1 MSTVFYY
8 SSLSVL
14 CQVDISQMDLY
25 VIYKKY
31 DFFNSRNILNFDKKY
46 FLYPSNLDRT
56 SLKYELVLFEIYR

>member
-8 SSLSVL
+8 ISLSVL

-25 VIYKKY
+25 GIYKKY

>member
-14 CQVDISQMDLY
+14 CQVDISHMDLY
-25 VIYKKY
+25 GIYKKY

>member
-25 VIYKKY
+25 GIYKKY
-31 DFFNSRNILNFDKKY
+31 DFFNSRNILNFEKKY

>member
-14 CQVDISQMDLY
+14 CQVDVSQMDLY
-25 VIYKKY
+25 GIYKKY

>member
-25 VIYKKY
+25 GIYKKY

>member
-14 CQVDISQMDLY
+14 CQVDVSQTDLY
-25 VIYKKY
+25 GIYKKY

-46 FLYPSNLDRT
+46 FLYRSYFQT
-56 SLKYELVLFEIYR
+56 SSL

>member
-8 SSLSVL
+8 ISLSVL

-25 VIYKKY
+25 GIYKKY

-46 FLYPSNLDRT
+46 FLYPP
-56 SLKYELVLFEIYR
+56 EI

>member
-14 CQVDISQMDLY
+14 CQVDVSQTDLY
-25 VIYKKY
+25 GIYKKY

-56 SLKYELVLFEIYR
+56 SLKYELVLFEIYS

>member
-25 VIYKKY
+25 GIYKKY
-31 DFFNSRNILNFDKKY
+31 DFFNSRNILNFNKKY

>member
-8 SSLSVL
+8 ISLSVL

-25 VIYKKY
+25 GIYKKY

-56 SLKYELVLFEIYR
+56 SLKYELVLFEIYS

>member
-8 SSLSVL
+8 ISLSVL

-25 VIYKKY
+25 GIYKKY
-31 DFFNSRNILNFDKKY
+31 DFFNSRNILIFIKNIFYIPPKFDKM
-46 FLYPSNLDRT
+46 